1 MFDILIRNGRLVDGT
16 GAPWRR
22 ADLAIQDGR
31 IVAVGRLA
39 GEEAAHV
46 IEANGLTVT
55 PGFIDAH
62 VHSDVLLLADPEVA
76 AASLHQGV
84 TTHVVG
90 QDGISFAPAGPQT
103 MDFYRDYLAGLN
115 GNPADLGFRWRT
127 VAEFLARFDEATP
140 VNVAYLVPHGNVR
153 MEAMGG
159 CFDRPP
165 TDAESRLMQALVAQG
180 MAEGAVG
187 VSTGLIYLP
196 CLYANTDELIAIAR
210 PAAEAGGVF
219 VTHMRTYAPG
229 RVATALD
236 ETFQVARAAQVPVH
250 ISHFNGRADELL
262 PLIDHARTEGI
273 EVTFDT
279 YPYLA
284 GASLLMTLL
293 PDWVSA
299 GGFGPARARLRD
311 PAVRAQLIPFLESP
325 ERGWERLRLNV
336 LSRPEHRRWEGL
348 SPIEAAAE
356 AGLPLSEFLLDLLL
370 AEDLQVGMMQFH
382 DWRTEED
389 MQRIMAH
396 PAHMAGS
403 DGIYVGGRPHP
414 RGWGAFARYIE
425 RYVRALGVL
434 SLEEMVRHMTSAAAW
449 RFGLHDRG
457 VLRPGAAADV
467 VVLDLSTV
475 HARATFEDGR
485 QRAEGVQHV
494 VVNGRWALRDGR
506 LTGDTPG
513 RGLRH
518 QYSLPEGFLTKHAR
532 K

>member
-1 MFDILIRNGRLVDGT
+1 MFDILIRGGRLIDGT

-22 ADLAIQDGR
+22 ADLAIQNGR

-39 GEEAAHV
+39 GEGAMHI
-46 IEANGLTVT
+46 IEADGLTVT

-62 VHSDVLLLADPEVA
+62 VHSDVLLLTDPEVA
-76 AASLHQGV
+76 AASLYQGV
-84 TTHVVG
+84 TTHIVG
-90 QDGISFAPAGPQT
+90 QDGISFAPASPQT

-115 GNPADLGFRWRT
+115 GNPAGLDFAWRT
-127 VAEFLARFDEATP
+127 VADFLARFDGATP

-165 TDAESRLMQALVAQG
+165 TAAELERMQVLIAQG

-196 CLYANTDELIAIAR
+196 CLYADTNELIAIAR

-219 VTHMRTYAPG
+219 VTHMRTYTPG
-229 RVATALD
+229 RVAAALD
-236 ETFQVARAAQVPVH
+236 ETFRVAREAQAPVH
-250 ISHFNGRADELL
+250 ISHCNGQADELL
-262 PLIDHARTEGI
+262 PLIDRARAEGI
-273 EVTFDT
+273 EITFDT

-299 GGFGPARARLRD
+299 GGFQSARARLRD

-325 ERGWERLRLNV
+325 ERGWERVRFNA
-336 LSRPEHRRWEGL
+336 LSRPEHQRWEGL
-348 SPIEAAAE
+348 TPIEAATQ
-356 AGLPLSEFLLDLLL
+356 AGRPLGEFLLDLLM
-370 AEDLQVGMMQFH
+370 AEELQVGMVQFH

-389 MQRIMAH
+389 VQRTMAH
-396 PAHMAGS
+396 PAHTAGS

-425 RYVRALGVL
+425 RYVRELGVL
-434 SLEEMVRHMTSAAAW
+434 PLEEMVRHMASAAAW
-449 RFGLHDRG
+449 RFGLYDRG
-457 VLRPGAAADV
+457 ILRPGAAADV
-467 VVLDLSTV
+467 VVLDLPAI
-475 HARATFEDGR
+475 HARATFEDSR

-494 VVNGRWALRDGR
+494 VVNGRWVLQDGR

-513 RGLRH
+513 RGLHH
-518 QYSLPEGFLTKHAR
+518 QYGQRL
-532 K
+532 